1 MTATRTRLRRGAVA
15 AVAAAAAILATPT
28 ITSATGGSQDVIVID
43 GEKVR
48 IQGID
53 TPEAGEPCHDD
64 AAAALR
70 ALVEDGGRVRVT
82 RRDGTDRYGRTVA
95 SVSVG
100 GVDVGKLMLSMGYA
114 RAAYDSRDGYARH
127 QKERSYH
134 TAERN
139 TSCNPTS
146 RTYAA
151 PGQAPIDAE
160 IGGTDVPFWTW
171 AALAVVATD
180 NGLNLDVDSF
190 IAIHGDRNTART
202 AAATWLWFT
211 VAEKNQRELEA
222 AQAAAAQA
230 AATQAAAASGTT
242 SHGGSS
248 SGSGSSTATSSG
260 SPNNDGG
267 ARLPGGGC
275 PPGGCTV
282 PDGPRRTNNK
292 PYDDG
297 GARRSDG
304 SCPPGGCR

>member
-1 MTATRTRLRRGAVA
+1 M
-15 AVAAAAAILATPT
+15 
-28 ITSATGGSQDVIVID
+28 
-43 GEKVR
+43 
-48 IQGID
+48 
-53 TPEAGEPCHDD
+53 
-64 AAAALR
+64 
-70 ALVEDGGRVRVT
+70 EDGGRVRVT
-82 RRDGTDRYGRTVA
+82 RRDGTDRYGRTIA

-114 RAAYDSRDGYARH
+114 RAAYDSRDGYAGH
-127 QKERSYH
+127 PKESSYH
-134 TAERN
+134 AAERN

-190 IAIHGDRNTART
+190 IAIHGDRNIARN
-202 AAATWLWFT
+202 AAASWLWFA
-211 VAEKNQRELEA
+211 VAEKNQQELEAAEAA
-222 AQAAAAQA
+222 AQAAAAQ
-230 AATQAAAASGTT
+230 TAAASGTT
-242 SHGGSS
+242 SNGGSS
-248 SGSGSSTATSSG
+248 SRSGSSTSTSSG

-282 PDGPRRTNNK
+282 PDGPRRTNNN